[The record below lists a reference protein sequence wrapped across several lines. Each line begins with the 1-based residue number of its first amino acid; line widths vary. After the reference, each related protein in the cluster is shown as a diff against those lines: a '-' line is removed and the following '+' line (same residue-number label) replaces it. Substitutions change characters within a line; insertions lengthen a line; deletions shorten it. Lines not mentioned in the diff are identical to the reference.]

1 MKKSRISVS
10 SKFIWGAVSLLAVFI
25 LWYLGS
31 RLPQFKLLLPNPIDV
46 FKFIGRSF
54 VDPIG
59 SYTLLAHIG
68 WSMSRVMIG
77 YVLACC
83 VGIIL
88 GFIVGWFRIGEAI
101 IKPFYLVLRS
111 IPSIAWI
118 PLSILWFG
126 IGETSKY
133 FIIFI
138 STMLIVMTN
147 SIDGI
152 KDVDPAYLN
161 VARMFGTSEKQMFT
175 KIVLPCA
182 VPQIFNGL
190 QVSLGAAWATVLAA
204 EMVRSSEGVGWII
217 LMGQNSM
224 NMVQI
229 FAGIIVIGAIGLV
242 LVSIMWM
249 LEGKLCAWNVRE
261 H

>member
-10 SKFIWGAVSLLAVFI
+10 AKFIWGDVSLLAVFI

>member
-1 MKKSRISVS
+1 
-10 SKFIWGAVSLLAVFI
+10 
-25 LWYLGS
+25 
-31 RLPQFKLLLPNPIDV
+31 
-46 FKFIGRSF
+46 
-54 VDPIG
+54 
-59 SYTLLAHIG
+59 
-68 WSMSRVMIG
+68 
-77 YVLACC
+77 
-83 VGIIL
+83 
-88 GFIVGWFRIGEAI
+88 
-101 IKPFYLVLRS
+101 
-111 IPSIAWI
+111 
-118 PLSILWFG
+118 
-126 IGETSKY
+126 
-133 FIIFI
+133 
-138 STMLIVMTN
+138 MLIVMTN

>member
-1 MKKSRISVS
+1 MKKNGIELSA
-10 SKFIWGAVSLLAVFI
+10 KFIWGASSLIGIFV
-25 LWYLGS
+25 LWYIGS
-31 RLPQFKLLLPNPIDV
+31 QLPSFALLLPNPIDV
-46 FKFIGRSF
+46 FKFIGRS
-54 VDPIG
+54 VVEPIG
-59 SYTLLAHIG
+59 SYTLFAHIG

-77 YVLACC
+77 YFFASI
-83 VGIIL
+83 VGIVL
-88 GFIVGWFRIGEAI
+88 GFIVGWFRLGEAI
-101 IKPFYLVLRS
+101 LKPFYLVLRS

-126 IGETSKY
+126 IGEMSKY

-152 KDVDPAYLN
+152 KDVNPQYLD

-175 KIVLPCA
+175 RIVLPCA
-182 VPQIFNGL
+182 IPQIFNGL

-229 FAGIIVIGAIGLV
+229 FAGIIIIGAIGLV
-242 LVSIMWM
+242 LVSIMR
-249 LEGKLCAWNVRE
+249 LIEGRLCAWNVRE